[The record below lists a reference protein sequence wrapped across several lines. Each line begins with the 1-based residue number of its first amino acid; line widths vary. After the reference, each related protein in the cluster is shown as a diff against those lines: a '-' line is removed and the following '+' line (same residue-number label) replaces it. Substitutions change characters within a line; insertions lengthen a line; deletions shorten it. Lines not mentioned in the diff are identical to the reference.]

1 MLRRGKEHNV
11 SRCLLKIES
20 IIVIKGDLS
29 SPVTMFK
36 LTPLQTEIKEVYAFY
51 LFQFKGHLGFFYL
64 PSFFTTNITNVAI
77 FITAP
82 FDIFQQSLPLTFV
95 TILKN
100 ICFQIKNLIE
110 RQQSIFDR
118 HETICIH
125 TQWDDDRTVANL
137 QFFKVP
143 LTHKGKQN
151 LPFNSPDLFFGIY
164 HFRNACAVV
173 QYAYLTFISTFKFL
187 SSSFTKTKTV
197 TRLCQ
202 PKTGEHI
209 KFTTG

>member
-11 SRCLLKIES
+11 SRCFLKIES

-77 FITAP
+77 FINAA

-118 HETICIH
+118 HETNAYTLNGMTTEQLQICNSSKCHLHTKVNKIYRLIH
-125 TQWDDDRTVANL
+125 QIFSLEFTISEM
-137 QFFKVP
+137 
-143 LTHKGKQN
+143 H
-151 LPFNSPDLFFGIY
+151 
-164 HFRNACAVV
+164 V
-173 QYAYLTFISTFKFL
+173 QQCSMRI
-187 SSSFTKTKTV
+187 
-197 TRLCQ
+197 
-202 PKTGEHI
+202 
-209 KFTTG
+209 

>member
-82 FDIFQQSLPLTFV
+82 FDIFSTVTSPNLRNLKDK

-118 HETICIH
+118 HETIAYTLNGMTTEQLQICNSSKCHLH
-125 TQWDDDRTVANL
+125 T
-137 QFFKVP
+137 KVN
-143 LTHKGKQN
+143 K
-151 LPFNSPDLFFGIY
+151 IY
-164 HFRNACAVV
+164 HLIHQISSLEFTISEMHV
-173 QYAYLTFISTFKFL
+173 QQCSMRI
-187 SSSFTKTKTV
+187 
-197 TRLCQ
+197 
-202 PKTGEHI
+202 
-209 KFTTG
+209 

>member
-29 SPVTMFK
+29 SPVTMFNLLHCRLRSRK
-36 LTPLQTEIKEVYAFY
+36 SMHSTFSSLKDTW
-51 LFQFKGHLGFFYL
+51 GFFYL

-77 FITAP
+77 FINAA

-110 RQQSIFDR
+110 RQKSIFDR
-118 HETICIH
+118 HETIAYTLNGMTTEQLQICNSSKCHLH
-125 TQWDDDRTVANL
+125 T
-137 QFFKVP
+137 KVN
-143 LTHKGKQN
+143 K
-151 LPFNSPDLFFGIY
+151 IY
-164 HFRNACAVV
+164 HLIHQIFSLEFTISEMHV
-173 QYAYLTFISTFKFL
+173 QQCSMRI
-187 SSSFTKTKTV
+187 
-197 TRLCQ
+197 
-202 PKTGEHI
+202 
-209 KFTTG
+209 

>member
-36 LTPLQTEIKEVYAFY
+36 LTPLQTEIKEVYALY
-51 LFQFKGHLGFFYL
+51 LFQFKGQLGFFYL

-77 FITAP
+77 FINAA

-118 HETICIH
+118 HETIAYTLNGMTTEQLQICNSSKCHLH
-125 TQWDDDRTVANL
+125 T
-137 QFFKVP
+137 KVN
-143 LTHKGKQN
+143 K
-151 LPFNSPDLFFGIY
+151 IY
-164 HFRNACAVV
+164 HLIHQIFSLEFTISEMHV
-173 QYAYLTFISTFKFL
+173 QQCSMRI
-187 SSSFTKTKTV
+187 
-197 TRLCQ
+197 
-202 PKTGEHI
+202 
-209 KFTTG
+209 

>member
-64 PSFFTTNITNVAI
+64 PSFFTTNINKCSNFHQCCFRHFSTVTSPNLRNLK
-77 FITAP
+77 
-82 FDIFQQSLPLTFV
+82 DK

-118 HETICIH
+118 HETIAYTLNGMTTEQLQICNSSKCHLH
-125 TQWDDDRTVANL
+125 T
-137 QFFKVP
+137 KVN
-143 LTHKGKQN
+143 K
-151 LPFNSPDLFFGIY
+151 IY
-164 HFRNACAVV
+164 HLIHQIFSLEFTISEMHV
-173 QYAYLTFISTFKFL
+173 QQCSMRI
-187 SSSFTKTKTV
+187 
-197 TRLCQ
+197 
-202 PKTGEHI
+202 
-209 KFTTG
+209 

>member
-1 MLRRGKEHNV
+1 M
-11 SRCLLKIES
+11 
-20 IIVIKGDLS
+20 
-29 SPVTMFK
+29 
-36 LTPLQTEIKEVYAFY
+36 
-51 LFQFKGHLGFFYL
+51 GFFYL

-110 RQQSIFDR
+110 RYQSIFDR
-118 HETICIH
+118 HETIAYTLNGMKTEQLQICNSSKCHLHTKVNKIYRLIH
-125 TQWDDDRTVANL
+125 QIFSLEFTITEM
-137 QFFKVP
+137 
-143 LTHKGKQN
+143 H
-151 LPFNSPDLFFGIY
+151 
-164 HFRNACAVV
+164 V